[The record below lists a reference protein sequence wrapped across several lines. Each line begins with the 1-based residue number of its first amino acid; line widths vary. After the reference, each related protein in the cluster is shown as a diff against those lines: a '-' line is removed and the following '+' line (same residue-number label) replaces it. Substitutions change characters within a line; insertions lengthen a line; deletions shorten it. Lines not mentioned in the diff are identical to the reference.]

1 MSIDE
6 KALQSAW
13 KELKKYLFIQDAE
26 IETRPIRNTEM
37 LKLLERAIEA
47 YESAKVLEQPVE
59 CMQPSDYAES
69 LRPILGFIQSISN
82 VAPYP
87 YVNGTQLIVDSR
99 VMAKTLE
106 LIVGSL
112 FHARPFKRES
122 IYRGEPTEDA
132 EKNLYEALCWA
143 VTEKDRNAM
152 ILVDKEAQGDLFAVA
167 YHKANISALN
177 YILGFLHSHP
187 INNKRNEIEDGSP
200 HE

>member
-1 MSIDE
+1 MSI
-6 KALQSAW
+6 
-13 KELKKYLFIQDAE
+13 ELKSCPFCGGSNVSPHMRDHRPDVDCLDCDTITTFYVKDRT
-26 IETRPIRNTEM
+26 IENAANIWNTRATAPDQPDECRAAFDKHYRPCLGSPDDVALDRGNAWHNFNAGWNARPIM
-37 LKLLERAIEA
+37 
-47 YESAKVLEQPVE
+47 
-59 CMQPSDYAES
+59 
-69 LRPILGFIQSISN
+69 
-82 VAPYP
+82 
-87 YVNGTQLIVDSR
+87 
-99 VMAKTLE
+99 
-106 LIVGSL
+106 
-112 FHARPFKRES
+112 RES